1 MKRRK
6 FIQNSL
12 ALSIGAT
19 AIGSLSAQTLVG
31 NYFSPNLSASPFFK
45 LSLAQWSLHKAIQEG
60 ELNPYDFAA
69 KAKKLGFEGIEYVNQ
84 LYKDVTE
91 AKNKNAALKQFI
103 AQSNT
108 KAIEHGVENV
118 LIMKKLT
125 S

>member
-69 KAKKLGFEGIEYVNQ
+69 KAKEPPINPRPITPIFINQIDLKLLQ
-84 LYKDVTE
+84 
-91 AKNKNAALKQFI
+91 
-103 AQSNT
+103 
-108 KAIEHGVENV
+108 
-118 LIMKKLT
+118 
-125 S
+125 